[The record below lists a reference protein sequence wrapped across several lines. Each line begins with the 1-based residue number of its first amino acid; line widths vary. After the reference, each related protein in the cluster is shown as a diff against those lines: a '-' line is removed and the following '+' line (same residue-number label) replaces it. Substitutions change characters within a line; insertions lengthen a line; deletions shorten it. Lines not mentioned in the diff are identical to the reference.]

1 MGGDDEGEKRRTH
14 KLVALQ
20 SLKKKVGVGGL
31 EPSTSASQT
40 QRASRLRYTPAKVK
54 YIVSLADASRFA
66 QRSSFKPSQ
75 SATVIH
81 DFMKYTVNDVKLT
94 KPYSQI

>member
-1 MGGDDEGEKRRTH
+1 
-14 KLVALQ
+14 
-20 SLKKKVGVGGL
+20 
-31 EPSTSASQT
+31 
-40 QRASRLRYTPAKVK
+40 VK